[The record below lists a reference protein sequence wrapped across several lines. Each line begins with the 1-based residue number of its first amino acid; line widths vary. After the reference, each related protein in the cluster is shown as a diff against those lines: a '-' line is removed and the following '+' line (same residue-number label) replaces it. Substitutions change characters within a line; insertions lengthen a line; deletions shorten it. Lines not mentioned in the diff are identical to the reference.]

1 MESKINLDLSNKKH
15 SIRPKSEEKKFNN
28 ISRNF
33 TILNNK
39 IKIYK
44 KFQSSLRMIE
54 TKLLLKNKSTIDTNN
69 DKLYSSF
76 FKSNNTN
83 NYENINSA
91 IKAEKFL
98 PIKKYNHIVNGFRLS
113 FRKK

>member
-1 MESKINLDLSNKKH
+1 
-15 SIRPKSEEKKFNN
+15 
-28 ISRNF
+28 
-33 TILNNK
+33 
-39 IKIYK
+39 
-44 KFQSSLRMIE
+44 MIE

-83 NYENINSA
+83 NYENINSV

-113 FRKK
+113 FKRNH